1 MQIKVERS
9 KFRWIRK
16 HLLHLSYK
24 EVGDACK
31 SSAYMVEK
39 SESNRTCDPGIIE
52 VLAEEKG
59 KTTKAV
65 FTGDLGNNDIPLLSS
80 HSYEYSP

>member
-31 SSAYMVEK
+31 ISAYMVEK
-39 SESNRTCDPGIIE
+39 TESNRTCDPGIIE
-52 VLAEEKG
+52 VLAEFYLYCFNDKVAKNKKLKG
-59 KTTKAV
+59 ISLV
-65 FTGDLGNNDIPLLSS
+65 C
-80 HSYEYSP
+80 